1 MTQPISKY
9 GNKSRQA
16 GWHNE
21 SARHSL
27 AAKGIKTKINY
38 AKLCSAKLH
47 SSNAN
52 YAQKSELS
60 FEPMYAKKAI
70 KYENLSSEGQLHH
83 LESEKEAFISKIEH
97 HLKEGITLTQ
107 GLKLDHDMQD
117 FGEKVVALTQ
127 RAEQEDNEKVESK
140 SRYLFV
146 LDIFV
151 DDRLNEPYEKLKNR
165 GYRGR

>member
-9 GNKSRQA
+9 GNKSKQT

-27 AAKGIKTKINY
+27 AAKGIKTGKI
-38 AKLCSAKLH
+38 
-47 SSNAN
+47 N
-52 YAQKSELS
+52 YAQKSGMS
-60 FEPMYAKKAI
+60 FEPMYAKKSI
-70 KYENLSSEGQLHH
+70 NYDNLSAEGQLHH